1 MKDKRGSCLGAQLP
15 PLRSPDAIFT
25 GSTECLSITRVV
37 MEREMN
43 VGRVQRAG
51 NNGAMQLE
59 AGRGRLPFT

>member
-1 MKDKRGSCLGAQLP
+1 MGLP
-15 PLRSPDAIFT
+15 GGTSLNAVPAPRSLDAIFT

-37 MEREMN
+37 IEREMN

-51 NNGAMQLE
+51 NNSAMQLE